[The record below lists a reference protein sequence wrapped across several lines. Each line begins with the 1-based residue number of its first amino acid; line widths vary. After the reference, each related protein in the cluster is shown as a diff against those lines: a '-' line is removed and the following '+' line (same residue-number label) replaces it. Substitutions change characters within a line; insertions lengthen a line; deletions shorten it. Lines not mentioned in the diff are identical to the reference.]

1 MGESL
6 VPFLL
11 GQSRE
16 FSRPIVAETG
26 LKQSMLFPDGRKVI
40 RDIRRQT
47 LEMYD
52 LVEDPGELRNLS
64 DDIDPDQEEHV
75 LLLRSFF
82 QRHTYR
88 RDGYRVPYVK

>member
-1 MGESL
+1 
-6 VPFLL
+6 
-11 GQSRE
+11 
-16 FSRPIVAETG
+16 
-26 LKQSMLFPDGRKVI
+26 MLFPDGRKVI
-40 RDIRRQT
+40 RDLRRQT

-52 LVEDPGELRNLS
+52 LSTDPDELVNLS

-88 RDGYRVPYVK
+88 QGGYRVPYVK